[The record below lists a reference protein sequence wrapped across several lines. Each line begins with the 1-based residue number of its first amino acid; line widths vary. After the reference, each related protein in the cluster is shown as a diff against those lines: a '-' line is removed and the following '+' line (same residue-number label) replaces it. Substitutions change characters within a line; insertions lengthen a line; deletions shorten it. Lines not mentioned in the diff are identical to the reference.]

1 MTDNTFVNDLL
12 RSKSPK
18 GNAAKTDELSAAWI
32 TLEQRL
38 EKLLDGIE
46 SLAQASHALPEG
58 DPASDNL
65 RDAIIDLGDQQEG
78 VVWAVEDL
86 EVLLGLD
93 EGDDLL
99 EPDDPEEDL

>member
-1 MTDNTFVNDLL
+1 MANNTFVNDLL

-18 GNAAKTDELSAAWI
+18 ANVAKTDELTAAWV
-32 TLEQRL
+32 TLEERL

-46 SLAQASHALPEG
+46 RLTQASHALPEG
-58 DPASDNL
+58 DPAADSL
-65 RDAIIDLGDQQEG
+65 RDVIVDLGDQQEG

-99 EPDDPEEDL
+99 EP